1 MSNFGNNLA
10 KYLAKNLDVSEDL
23 VIEALDNYNPSI
35 VEKKKQNIK
44 KEKEDKKVEKKEVE
58 KDKKI
63 EKENKKVEKKEVE
76 KDKKIEKDDKK
87 VAKKSES
94 HTCERIKRG
103 GIVCGKPAN
112 KQYPA
117 GNGKWY
123 CGTEKSLCYSIELKN
138 AVKNNPPLD
147 ESEAKTT
154 NSSSDFIAKPTK
166 NTKVVKS
173 ENDVKSLINKVIQRK
188 QIDVI
193 EKVTKNGKKVFV
205 DRNSRAL
212 YDQESKVFYGM
223 LDEDDSIVP
232 LTEKLVKELEGSG
245 FYVKKEQTKANVYQ
259 KRDTISRSEKSED
272 VSKEAYVESDN
283 SSEFSED

>member
-1 MSNFGNNLA
+1 MSVFGNNLA

-35 VEKKKQNIK
+35 EKKKQNIK
-44 KEKEDKKVEKKEVE
+44 KEKEDKKVEKE
-58 KDKKI
+58 DKKTEKKV

-76 KDKKIEKDDKK
+76 KDKKDDKK

-154 NSSSDFIAKPTK
+154 NSSSDFIGKSTK
-166 NTKVVKS
+166 NNTKVVKS
-173 ENDVKSLINKVIQRK
+173 ESDVKSLINKVIQRK

-212 YDQESKVFYGM
+212 YDQENKVFYGM